1 MYAVTELSPAYSAW
15 VGKFANKEYWQRCIY
30 LPLNTANIEK
40 GWVGEFAAKELALE
54 DVVKT
59 TAQNETAA

>member
-1 MYAVTELSPAYSAW
+1 MYAVTELPRAYSAW
-15 VGKFANKEYWQRCIY
+15 VGKFANKDHWQRCIY
-30 LPLNTANIEK
+30 SPLNTANIEE

-59 TAQNETAA
+59 IAQNPMAA